1 MLFTF
6 YKIPV
11 LIVIGWRGYG
21 GKPND
26 APEHW
31 IMGEKTTEIIK
42 DLELPFTSIE
52 NQDIENQDF
61 LNKLDGLIERIYNEN
76 IPGIILINKGVIK

>member
-1 MLFTF
+1 
-6 YKIPV
+6 
-11 LIVIGWRGYG
+11 
-21 GKPND
+21 
-26 APEHW
+26 
-31 IMGEKTTEIIK
+31 MGEKTTEIIK